1 MKIDVLVA
9 AVLALVGA
17 FFEYAQHS
25 DHRKKHPDAPCPS
38 GVLGFVILAVFLII
52 IAVR

>member
-1 MKIDVLVA
+1 MKIDVLAA

-17 FFEYAQHS
+17 FFEYAQHK
-25 DHRKKHPDAPCPS
+25 DHRQKYPDAPCPS
-38 GVLGFVILAVFLII
+38 GVLGFVILAVVLII